1 MRVRF
6 KLGYEAVD
14 TKNYRRFGQ
23 QYLHYY
29 PTDGVLRKSKCAMK
43 IVPEDPPAP
52 IFAQNTDRR
61 WRRCFGAI
69 ELGEANYDIHEISDI
84 DTFTFARDEET
95 LSKQILLNADDR
107 LQILL
112 FLGTVEANEDI
123 ILYPRETEEIG
134 SFDYSVEQSGLI
146 YFNEFTGP
154 SSSNDFE
161 HSLSGNGTIY
171 WSPNHSGSVRIE
183 AGETTSFKFYCT
195 LNISSS
201 ILTESVLNY
210 YIIRNGEVSLKFG
223 FWKEGN
229 WLALKEINEQ
239 SGFHSAVISSVL
251 SEPVYLLLEG
261 EIDEDASLELDLQGI
276 HVHKKNSPLL
286 YFYPTE

>member
-6 KLGYEAVD
+6 KLGYEAID

-23 QYLHYY
+23 QYLHHY

-43 IVPEDPPAP
+43 IVPEDPLAP

-61 WRRCFGAI
+61 WQRCFGAA
-69 ELGEANYDIHEISDI
+69 ELGEANYDIHEISEI

-95 LSKQILLNADDR
+95 LSKQILLNTDDR
-107 LQILL
+107 LQILF
-112 FLGTVEANEDI
+112 FLGTVGANEDI
-123 ILYPRETEEIG
+123 ILYPRETEEIE
-134 SFDYSVEQSGLI
+134 SFDYPAKQSGLI
-146 YFNEFTGP
+146 YFNEFTGA
-154 SSSNDFE
+154 SSINDFE
-161 HSLSGNGTIY
+161 YSLSGNGTIY
-171 WSPNHSGSVRIE
+171 WSANHSGSVRIE
-183 AGETTSFKFYCT
+183 AREQTSFKFYYI

-201 ILTESVLNY
+201 ILTEGVLDY
-210 YIIRNGEVSLKFG
+210 YIIRNGEVLLKFG
-223 FWKEGN
+223 FWREGN

-239 SGFHSAVISSVL
+239 SGFHNIIVFSVL

-261 EIDEDASLELDLQGI
+261 EIGEDASLELDLQGI

-286 YFYPTE
+286 YFYPAE

>member
-6 KLGYEAVD
+6 KLGFEAID

-23 QYLHYY
+23 QYLHHYS
-29 PTDGVLRKSKCAMK
+29 TDGILRKSKCAMK

-52 IFAQNTDRR
+52 IFTQNTDRR
-61 WRRCFGAI
+61 WQRCFGVV
-69 ELGEANYDIHEISDI
+69 ELGEANYDIYEISEI

-95 LSKQILLNADDR
+95 LSKQILLNTDDR
-107 LQILL
+107 LQLL
-112 FLGTVEANEDI
+112 FFLNTVEANEDI

-146 YFNEFTGP
+146 YFNEFTGA
-154 SSSNDFE
+154 SSINDFE
-161 HSLSGNGTIY
+161 YSLSGNGTIY
-171 WSPNHSGSVRIE
+171 WSVNHSGSVRIE
-183 AGETTSFKFYCT
+183 ARERTSFKFYYI

-201 ILTESVLNY
+201 ILTEGVLDY
-210 YIIRNGEVSLKFG
+210 YIIRDGEVSLKFG
-223 FWKEGN
+223 FWREGN

-239 SGFHSAVISSVL
+239 SGFRSIVTFSVL

-261 EIDEDASLELDLQGI
+261 EIGEDASLELDLQGI
-276 HVHKKNSPLL
+276 HIHKKNSPLL
-286 YFYPTE
+286 YFYPAE

>member
-1 MRVRF
+1 MRF
-6 KLGYEAVD
+6 KLGYEAID

-23 QYLHYY
+23 QYLHHY
-29 PTDGVLRKSKCAMK
+29 PTDGILRKSKCAMK
-43 IVPEDPPAP
+43 IVPEDPLAP

-61 WRRCFGAI
+61 WQRCFGAV
-69 ELGEANYDIHEISDI
+69 ELGEANYDIHEISEI

-95 LSKQILLNADDR
+95 LSKQILLNTDDR
-107 LQILL
+107 LQILF

-146 YFNEFTGP
+146 YFNEFTGA
-154 SSSNDFE
+154 SSINDFE
-161 HSLSGNGTIY
+161 YSLSGNGTIY
-171 WSPNHSGSVRIE
+171 WSVNHSGSVRIE
-183 AGETTSFKFYCT
+183 AEERTSFKSYCI

-201 ILTESVLNY
+201 VLTEGVLDY

-223 FWKEGN
+223 FWREGN
-229 WLALKEINEQ
+229 WLALKAINEQ
-239 SGFHSAVISSVL
+239 SGFHSIVASSVL

-261 EIDEDASLELDLQGI
+261 EISENASLELDLQGI

-286 YFYPTE
+286 YFYPAE

>member
-6 KLGYEAVD
+6 KLGYEAID

-23 QYLHYY
+23 QYLHHY
-29 PTDGVLRKSKCAMK
+29 PTDGILRKSKCAMK
-43 IVPEDPPAP
+43 IVPEDPLAP

-61 WRRCFGAI
+61 WQRCFGAV
-69 ELGEANYDIHEISDI
+69 ELGEANYDIHEISEI

-95 LSKQILLNADDR
+95 LSKQILLNTDDR
-107 LQILL
+107 LQILF

-134 SFDYSVEQSGLI
+134 SFDYSVEQSGLV
-146 YFNEFTGP
+146 YFNEFTGA
-154 SSSNDFE
+154 SSINDFE
-161 HSLSGNGTIY
+161 YSLSGNGTIY
-171 WSPNHSGSVRIE
+171 WSVNHSGSVRIE
-183 AGETTSFKFYCT
+183 AEERTSFKSYCI

-201 ILTESVLNY
+201 VLTEGVLDY

-223 FWKEGN
+223 FWREGN
-229 WLALKEINEQ
+229 WLALKAINEQ
-239 SGFHSAVISSVL
+239 SGFHSIVASSVL

-261 EIDEDASLELDLQGI
+261 EISENASLELDLQGI

-286 YFYPTE
+286 YFYPAE